1 MENELP
7 HQPKADDRTACPQI
21 NYAAKVLK
29 KMSASVMFSS
39 SVGQYE
45 GFYRPN
51 SKMDTRG

>member
-7 HQPKADDRTACPQI
+7 HQPKADDSTACPQI